1 MGQSLSTRV
10 AARIELMEKWIR
22 NGIPANVNDIPSSL
36 NGWRT
41 WHRPDLGILR
51 IGSKTSFTT
60 TDPSIGTQVLRI
72 DALMSTLNQRLGV
85 GRRGGKP
92 TKQAKRSY
100 KPEKIRRL
108 EVERERDSLK
118 TELVVV
124 SGQWHEARSDLERR
138 ANELESARVI
148 NADLRKTIRERDDRI
163 EHLLRELR
171 STGLREV

>member
-60 TDPSIGTQVLRI
+60 TDPGIGAQVLRI

-92 TKQAKRSY
+92 PKQAKRSY

-171 STGLREV
+171 SAGLREV

>member
-1 MGQSLSTRV
+1 MEQSLSTRV
-10 AARIELMEKWIR
+10 AARIELMEGWVK
-22 NGIPANVNDIPSSL
+22 NGIPTNVKDIPSSL

-51 IGSKTSFTT
+51 IGSKTSFTK
-60 TDPSIGTQVLRI
+60 TDPGIGIQVVRI

-92 TKQAKRSY
+92 TKQTKRSY

-108 EVERERDSLK
+108 EAERERDALK

-138 ANELESARVI
+138 TKELESVRVI
-148 NADLRKTIRERDDRI
+148 NADLRRTIREREHRI
-163 EHLLRELR
+163 EHLLGELR
-171 STGLREV
+171 SAGLREM